1 MLELLSIGDLVQDGI
16 YRVHSRFRRVVNF
29 TDGWRLVTVLGRG
42 MDAGP
47 MNVVVRGFDSGRAET
62 LRVERGAVTLDDVCL
77 PFDDRHVYLS
87 GIRLDHSHRRRVRGG
102 TGQFGALLA
111 QLSSEKSLAFLLD
124 YERLWS
130 LDEGFE
136 RNLGRHMGHC
146 VKDILY
152 WNRIR
157 GIERLKGCGIGLTP
171 AGDDFIAG
179 FLVGLNVLEL
189 IGVGDW
195 SETRRGVLEAALS
208 GNTLIDTSLYLA
220 HEGRVFESMKLLI
233 RALAKGSAADIRSST
248 DRQLAI
254 GATSGADLA
263 VGFYLV
269 LREGM
274 AGRLKGS
281 PRTARVGW
289 TVNEGE
295 GLWS

>member
-1 MLELLSIGDLVQDGI
+1 MLELLSIGDLVPDGT
-16 YRVHSRFRRVVNF
+16 YRVHSRFRRAANF

-47 MNVVVRGFDSGRAET
+47 MSVVVKGFDPARAEA
-62 LRVERGAVTLDDVCL
+62 LQIERGAVVLDGVRL
-77 PFDDRHVYLS
+77 PFDDCRVYLS
-87 GIRLDHSHRRRVRGG
+87 GIRLDHGDRRRVLGG
-102 TGQFGALLA
+102 TAQLGALLV
-111 QLSSEKSLAFLLD
+111 QLSHEKSLAFLLD

-157 GIERLKGCGIGLTP
+157 GVERLKGSGIGLTP

-179 FLVGLNVLEL
+179 FLIGLNVLGL
-189 IGVGDW
+189 VGVGDW
-195 SETRRGVLEAALS
+195 SETRRGVLETALS
-208 GNTLIDTSLYLA
+208 GNTLTDMFLYLA

-233 RALAKGSAADIRSST
+233 AALAKGPAADIRSAT
-248 DRQLAI
+248 DRLLAI
-254 GATSGADLA
+254 GATSGADIG
-263 VGFYLV
+263 VGFYLT

>member
-1 MLELLSIGDLVQDGI
+1 MLELLSIGDLVPDGT
-16 YRVHSRFRRVVNF
+16 YRVHSRFRRAVNF
-29 TDGWRLVTVLGRG
+29 MGDSHLVTVLGRG

-47 MNVVVRGFDSGRAET
+47 MNVVVRGFDSAQAET
-62 LRVERGAVTLDDVCL
+62 LRVERGTVTLDGVRL

-102 TGQFGALLA
+102 TAHLGALLV
-111 QLSSEKSLAFLLD
+111 QLSPEKSLAFLLD

-179 FLVGLNVLEL
+179 FLLGLNVLGL
-189 IGVGDW
+189 LGVSDW
-195 SETRRGVLEAALS
+195 SETRRGVLQAALS
-208 GNTLIDTSLYLA
+208 GNTLTDTSLYLA
-220 HEGRVFESMKLLI
+220 YEGRVFESMKLLI
-233 RALAKGSAADIRSST
+233 AALAKGSAADIRSST
-248 DRQLAI
+248 DRLLAI
-254 GATSGADLA
+254 GATSGADLG
-263 VGFYLV
+263 VGFYLA

-281 PRTARVGW
+281 PQPVRVGW

>member
-1 MLELLSIGDLVQDGI
+1 MLELLSIGDLVPDGT
-16 YRVHSRFRRVVNF
+16 YRVHSRFRRAVNF
-29 TDGWRLVTVLGRG
+29 TDGWRLVTILGSG

-47 MNVVVRGFDSGRAET
+47 MNVVVKGLDPARAEA
-62 LRVERGAVTLDDVCL
+62 LQIERGAVTLDGVRL
-77 PFDDRHVYLS
+77 PFDDRLVYLS
-87 GIRLDHSHRRRVRGG
+87 GIRLDHRDRRRVVGG
-102 TGQFGALLA
+102 TAHLGALLV
-111 QLSSEKSLAFLLD
+111 QLSPEKSLAFLLD
-124 YERLWS
+124 YERLWN

-152 WNRIR
+152 WNRMR
-157 GIERLKGCGIGLTP
+157 GVERLKGCGIGLTP

-179 FLVGLNVLEL
+179 FLLGLNVLGL
-189 IGVGDW
+189 LGVSDW
-195 SETRRGVLEAALS
+195 SETRRGVLQAALS
-208 GNTLIDTSLYLA
+208 GNTLTDTSLYLA

-233 RALAKGSAADIRSST
+233 AALAKGSAADIRSST

-263 VGFYLV
+263 VGFYLT

>member
-1 MLELLSIGDLVQDGI
+1 MLELLSIGDLVPDGT
-16 YRVHSRFRRVVNF
+16 YRVHSRFRRAVNF
-29 TDGWRLVTVLGRG
+29 TDGWRLVTVLCGG

-47 MNVVVRGFDSGRAET
+47 MNVVVKGFDPARSEA
-62 LRVERGAVTLDDVCL
+62 LQVERGAVTLDGVRL
-77 PFDDRHVYLS
+77 PFDDRRMYLS
-87 GIRLDHSHRRRVRGG
+87 GIRLDHSDRRRVLGA
-102 TGQFGALLA
+102 TAQLGALLV
-111 QLSSEKSLAFLLD
+111 QLSPEKSLAFLLD

-152 WNRIR
+152 WNRMR
-157 GIERLKGCGIGLTP
+157 GVERLKGCGIGLTP

-179 FLVGLNVLEL
+179 FLVGLNVLGL
-189 IGVGDW
+189 VGVGDW
-195 SETRRGVLEAALS
+195 SETRRGVLQAALS
-208 GNTLIDTSLYLA
+208 GNTLTDMFLYLA
-220 HEGRVFESMKLLI
+220 EEGRVFESMKLLI
-233 RALAKGSAADIRSST
+233 AALAKGSAADIRSAT
-248 DRQLAI
+248 DRLLAI
-254 GATSGADLA
+254 GATSGADLG
-263 VGFYLV
+263 VGFYLT